1 MLEYSMLK
9 LCVNYQNVVP
19 ANILPEHRRYVLI
32 LLNIIGAPG
41 YLTTSL
47 DDEEYVCSGMCL
59 VFAFGKPPRQTKRG
73 DGEGGIHLLH
83 FVWGIYSLPKRS
95 LTYGWYVCAARCK
108 GTLNTNP
115 TLWHKLNSF
124 QLLWQVIWAGWPQ
137 PGAHCKILMWS
148 VAKEEG
154 KRMEMAPR

>member
-47 DDEEYVCSGMCL
+47 DDEE
-59 VFAFGKPPRQTKRG
+59 
-73 DGEGGIHLLH
+73 
-83 FVWGIYSLPKRS
+83 
-95 LTYGWYVCAARCK
+95 
-108 GTLNTNP
+108 
-115 TLWHKLNSF
+115 
-124 QLLWQVIWAGWPQ
+124 
-137 PGAHCKILMWS
+137 
-148 VAKEEG
+148 
-154 KRMEMAPR
+154 

>member
-59 VFAFGKPPRQTKRG
+59 VFAFRKPPRQTKGG
-73 DGEGGIHLLH
+73 DGEAWDTSITFCMRDLFFAEKISHVRLVRMCGALQRHHKYQSNSVAQVKFVSAAVAGHLGGLA
-83 FVWGIYSLPKRS
+83 S
-95 LTYGWYVCAARCK
+95 ARCS
-108 GTLNTNP
+108 L
-115 TLWHKLNSF
+115 
-124 QLLWQVIWAGWPQ
+124 
-137 PGAHCKILMWS
+137 
-148 VAKEEG
+148 
-154 KRMEMAPR
+154 